1 MLYSLIVFINVFLNV
16 CQIVN
21 RNLRNTSAFQP
32 EGIIRHGSP
41 TDGLELTRH
50 TSIVQWKP
58 HQWAECGKALERR
71 IPVTGS
77 LIHTP
82 TGEFHKDTG
91 EKARVALIM
100 KVEK

>member
-1 MLYSLIVFINVFLNV
+1 MFLNV
-16 CQIVN
+16 CPIVHC
-21 RNLRNTSAFQP
+21 NLRNTSAFQP

-82 TGEFHKDTG
+82 TKGIPQRHRGKGTRCINYESGKIT
-91 EKARVALIM
+91 A
-100 KVEK
+100 